1 SGQRVVELARVEA
14 RRDADVVAE
23 PLGEDAVHP
32 YAELTPG
39 RGDDASLDL
48 VAHHAVVVRRLVRLI
63 ENADGNEKK
72 AAFEID
78 AVALLVVDPGLL
90 DLGFALVV
98 LAHDGVLDLDF
109 RVQRQALVETVVE
122 PEYEARLICGG
133 ITALP
138 KFAVRGFAVADDVRR
153 AVGEARAS
161 VEHRAVVERIRRRR
175 LRRR

>member
-1 SGQRVVELARVEA
+1 
-14 RRDADVVAE
+14 
-23 PLGEDAVHP
+23 
-32 YAELTPG
+32 
-39 RGDDASLDL
+39 
-48 VAHHAVVVRRLVRLI
+48 
-63 ENADGNEKK
+63 NADGNEKK

-175 LRRR
+175 LRRRRRVARLLRLQLIDLLLKDLQLLIDGLTEHRGRSESGSHGQ